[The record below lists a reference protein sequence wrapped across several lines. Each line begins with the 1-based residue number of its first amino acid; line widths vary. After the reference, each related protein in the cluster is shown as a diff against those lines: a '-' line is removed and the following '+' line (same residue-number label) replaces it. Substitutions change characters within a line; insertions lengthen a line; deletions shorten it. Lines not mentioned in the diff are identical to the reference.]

1 MSAKDKINTGI
12 ETREVSDLTPGLSS
26 VQMADEEIPV
36 IDLGPMWSEDEV
48 GKVLLAEQV
57 STACQEIGF
66 FYVKNHG
73 VPDSII
79 ADAQRVSG
87 EFFKQ
92 SEETKMLIEVSGSS
106 SNRGY
111 IPLFGEKNSSV
122 AKGDLKETFD
132 LSVEVD
138 KDDPLCQL
146 KGGLYGPNHWPEY
159 PEDFRTVM
167 MAYFEEMTMLSR
179 TLYDAFAQSLDLD
192 PEFFLQHLKTPLD
205 ICRLLQYPPQKEV
218 LDEDQIGTGAHSD
231 FDCFTILW
239 QDSNG
244 GLQAL
249 RRDGIWIDAL
259 PIPDTFLVNVGDML
273 ERWTNGKY
281 VSTVHRVINRSGN
294 QRNSMVF
301 FAAPDYETNIDCI
314 PSCLE
319 NGEAPKDAPVT
330 SGEYIVSRYEE
341 VLI

>member
-1 MSAKDKINTGI
+1 MTAKDKINTGI

-36 IDLGPMWSEDEV
+36 IDLNPMWSEDEV

-66 FYVKNHG
+66 FYVRNHG
-73 VPDSII
+73 VPDSVI

-138 KDDPLCQL
+138 QDDPLCQL
-146 KGGLYGPNHWPEY
+146 KGGLYVPNQWPE
-159 PEDFRTVM
+159 
-167 MAYFEEMTMLSR
+167 
-179 TLYDAFAQSLDLD
+179 
-192 PEFFLQHLKTPLD
+192 
-205 ICRLLQYPPQKEV
+205 
-218 LDEDQIGTGAHSD
+218 
-231 FDCFTILW
+231 
-239 QDSNG
+239 
-244 GLQAL
+244 
-249 RRDGIWIDAL
+249 
-259 PIPDTFLVNVGDML
+259 
-273 ERWTNGKY
+273 
-281 VSTVHRVINRSGN
+281 
-294 QRNSMVF
+294 
-301 FAAPDYETNIDCI
+301 
-314 PSCLE
+314 
-319 NGEAPKDAPVT
+319 
-330 SGEYIVSRYEE
+330 
-341 VLI
+341 

>member
-1 MSAKDKINTGI
+1 MTAKDKINTGI
-12 ETREVSDLTPGLSS
+12 ETREVSDITPGLSS

-36 IDLGPMWSEDEV
+36 IDLDPMWSEDEV

-73 VPDSII
+73 VPDSVI

-138 KDDPLCQL
+138 QDDPLCQL
-146 KGGLYGPNHWPEY
+146 KGGLYGPNQWPEY

-167 MAYFEEMTMLSR
+167 MAYFEEMSMLSR
-179 TLYDAFAQSLDLD
+179 TLFDAFAQS
-192 PEFFLQHLKTPLD
+192 F
-205 ICRLLQYPPQKEV
+205 IIQYM
-218 LDEDQIGTGAHSD
+218 S
-231 FDCFTILW
+231 
-239 QDSNG
+239 
-244 GLQAL
+244 
-249 RRDGIWIDAL
+249 
-259 PIPDTFLVNVGDML
+259 
-273 ERWTNGKY
+273 
-281 VSTVHRVINRSGN
+281 
-294 QRNSMVF
+294 
-301 FAAPDYETNIDCI
+301 
-314 PSCLE
+314 
-319 NGEAPKDAPVT
+319 
-330 SGEYIVSRYEE
+330 
-341 VLI
+341 LIHI

>member
-106 SNRGY
+106 SNRLVEKLRINRNASLFQVFKGEQRVPTTVSAATLRY
-111 IPLFGEKNSSV
+111 FETIQGRFDSRKRTTDIRMPLFRSRLLRIWIRCIPL
-122 AKGDLKETFD
+122 
-132 LSVEVD
+132 
-138 KDDPLCQL
+138 
-146 KGGLYGPNHWPEY
+146 
-159 PEDFRTVM
+159 
-167 MAYFEEMTMLSR
+167 
-179 TLYDAFAQSLDLD
+179 TLQ
-192 PEFFLQHLKTPLD
+192 EH
-205 ICRLLQYPPQKEV
+205 V
-218 LDEDQIGTGAHSD
+218 
-231 FDCFTILW
+231 
-239 QDSNG
+239 
-244 GLQAL
+244 
-249 RRDGIWIDAL
+249 
-259 PIPDTFLVNVGDML
+259 
-273 ERWTNGKY
+273 
-281 VSTVHRVINRSGN
+281 
-294 QRNSMVF
+294 
-301 FAAPDYETNIDCI
+301 
-314 PSCLE
+314 
-319 NGEAPKDAPVT
+319 
-330 SGEYIVSRYEE
+330 
-341 VLI
+341 

>member
-138 KDDPLCQL
+138 
-146 KGGLYGPNHWPEY
+146 
-159 PEDFRTVM
+159 
-167 MAYFEEMTMLSR
+167 
-179 TLYDAFAQSLDLD
+179 
-192 PEFFLQHLKTPLD
+192 
-205 ICRLLQYPPQKEV
+205 
-218 LDEDQIGTGAHSD
+218 
-231 FDCFTILW
+231 
-239 QDSNG
+239 
-244 GLQAL
+244 
-249 RRDGIWIDAL
+249 
-259 PIPDTFLVNVGDML
+259 
-273 ERWTNGKY
+273 
-281 VSTVHRVINRSGN
+281 
-294 QRNSMVF
+294 
-301 FAAPDYETNIDCI
+301 
-314 PSCLE
+314 
-319 NGEAPKDAPVT
+319 
-330 SGEYIVSRYEE
+330 
-341 VLI
+341 